1 MADYNMNGEE
11 SGRICLGALYGQ
23 IEEAGGRRV
32 FSLLIENSGIY
43 EYEKKI
49 LSGGQVANTLQTA
62 FMMLEGKEKLF
73 YDFTGYCQLREY
85 LQGTSAIFHQE
96 GEDRL
101 HLDRALDVLMKVLQ
115 GIKVCE
121 EHLLLA
127 DRIPMS
133 PETIF
138 IDIAGKDI
146 SFAFMPYLARDFSPQ
161 GRVVHLLEQMIL
173 LYDSEET
180 SGTLQ
185 RIKAGIEAKNPGIEG
200 IVTMVATIQRE
211 MNFNYWTRQNLRRA
225 PERKEGAD
233 VGEPVE
239 TPGGLQLNARR
250 KRTFNPFNLKK

>member
-1 MADYNMNGEE
+1 MTDYDMKGEA
-11 SGRICLGALYGQ
+11 SGRICFGDLYGQ

-43 EYEKKI
+43 EYEKKV

-73 YDFTGYCQLREY
+73 YDFTGCCQLAEY
-85 LQGTSAIFHQE
+85 LQGNSSVFHQE
-96 GEDRL
+96 GEDRR
-101 HLDRALDVLMKVLQ
+101 HLDLALDVLLKILQ
-115 GIKVCE
+115 GIRACE

-127 DRIPMS
+127 DRIPLGL
-133 PETIF
+133 ETIF

-146 SFAFMPYLARDFSPQ
+146 AFAFMPYLAGNLSPQ

-200 IVTMVATIQRE
+200 IITMVAAIQRE
-211 MNFNYWTRQNLRRA
+211 MNFNHWTRQSLRKSA
-225 PERKEGAD
+225 LQEVERKE
-233 VGEPVE
+233 
-239 TPGGLQLNARR
+239 
-250 KRTFNPFNLKK
+250 RTFNPFNIKK